1 MYNYFIMSAIQ
12 IILLCGGVATALAS
26 IGFLLNRLFHFIQ
39 TATRF
44 MDDWYGTE
52 EYPGVVER
60 LALGNS
66 RFDKIEQEINVVKS
80 ELFNNGG
87 SSLRDSID
95 RIEAAVVKNK

>member
-1 MYNYFIMSAIQ
+1 MSSVNIL
-12 IILLCGGVATALAS
+12 IIIGGAATALAS
-26 IGFLLNRLFHFIQ
+26 IGFILHKLYHFVQ
-39 TATRF
+39 SMTRF

-60 LALGNS
+60 LAHGNA
-66 RFDKIEQEINVVKS
+66 RFDNIEKEIGIVKA

-95 RIEAAVVKNK
+95 RIEKAVTKDKK

>member
-1 MYNYFIMSAIQ
+1 MSSVN
-12 IILLCGGVATALAS
+12 ILLIIGGAAAALAS
-26 IGFLLNRLFHFIQ
+26 IGFILHKLYNFVQ
-39 TATRF
+39 SMTRF

-60 LALGNS
+60 LAHGNA
-66 RFDKIEQEINVVKS
+66 RFDNIEKEISIVKA

-95 RIEAAVVKNK
+95 RIEKAVTKDKK